1 MNSKIESLNNL
12 DTEVVLLSTGK
23 KVEVQKT
30 KVKNEQEED
39 SVDDKETFERIRN
52 VGSCSSA
59 AGSNFFHSYR
69 KIKQIEEERLN
80 KMEEEYLE
88 EKEKREFSMQRE
100 SRIMSYIEST
110 SKKSEK
116 RKKKKMQKVLKKPKN
131 SNNKND

>member
-1 MNSKIESLNNL
+1 MSSKTESLRNL
-12 DTEVVLLSTGK
+12 NTEVVLLATGK
-23 KVEVQKT
+23 KVQVQIEKA
-30 KVKNEQEED
+30 KNNQEED
-39 SVDDKETFERIRN
+39 SDDKETFERIRN

-88 EKEKREFSMQRE
+88 EKEKKEFSMQRE

-116 RKKKKMQKVLKKPKN
+116 RKKKKMQKVLKKQK
-131 SNNKND
+131 